1 MAFNIRN
8 WFSNYLKKKKP
19 ITIFFD
25 VLFVILVILMLIPAT
40 RKELSSFL
48 IRATSFAP
56 STLDSDEQYTID
68 NQALSWQLYDYNGN
82 SVRFEELND
91 KPVFLN
97 IWATWCPPCIA
108 ELPGILELYNDSK
121 ESANFIL
128 VSNESPEDVKAFA
141 EKNGYTDL
149 PFYFA
154 RSTPAAFSSQSI
166 PITFLVSKDGRVV
179 LKKKGAARWNSDK
192 TKQILKQLNTK

>member
-1 MAFNIRN
+1 
-8 WFSNYLKKKKP
+8 
-19 ITIFFD
+19 
-25 VLFVILVILMLIPAT
+25 MLIPAT

-97 IWATWCPPCIA
+97 ILATWCPPCIA